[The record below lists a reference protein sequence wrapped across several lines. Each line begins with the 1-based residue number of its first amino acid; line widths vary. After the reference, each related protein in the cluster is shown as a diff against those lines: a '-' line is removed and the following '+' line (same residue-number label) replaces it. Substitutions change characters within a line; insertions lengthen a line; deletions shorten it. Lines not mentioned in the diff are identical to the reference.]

1 MNKRGFTL
9 LELLVAVA
17 IFAVLAAVGY
27 GSLRTMVDVREQ
39 VTAGMDDLAEL
50 QKAITMLQRD
60 VEQAMPGRGIRDEYG
75 ADQPAMF
82 RHVAGTLDGA
92 LEFTRGGFANP
103 TGQARATVQRVAYQL
118 RDGDLVRHSWRV
130 LDRVVD
136 SAPYTAVV
144 LRRVRSF
151 TVQFLNDQNGW
162 QDSWPMEESREKP
175 FMKVELPKAVKVVL
189 DVEGWGVIERLFVM
203 AHNIRQT
210 TP

>member
-50 QKAITMLQRD
+50 QMAITMLQRD

-75 ADQPAMF
+75 APQPAML
-82 RHVAGTLDGA
+82 RHIAGTLDGA

-103 TGQARATVQRVAYQL
+103 TNQARANLQRVAYQL
-118 RDGDLVRHSWRV
+118 REGNLVRHSWRV

-136 SAPYTAVV
+136 SAPYTGVV
-144 LRRVRSF
+144 LHKVQSF
-151 TVQFLNDQNGW
+151 TVQFLNHQDTW
-162 QDSWPMEESREKP
+162 QESWPVDESREKP
-175 FMKVELPKAVKVVL
+175 SLLVQLPKAVKISL
-189 DVEGWGVIERLFVM
+189 DMEGWGVIERLFVM
-203 AHNIRQT
+203 PQT
-210 TP
+210 TVDK